1 MPDSFASFFVLLIIA
16 ALVSAVLHYGLKYY
30 ATPGLPS
37 FFSKVVVAYLGAMMG
52 MPVFGAWFFAYAG
65 DPRRAC
71 HPGPRR
77 RRRQD
82 DDETLKSKTATRC
95 FSLQDGPK
103 HLFLKI

>member
-65 DPRRAC
+65 VHILPAILGALAILVLAVDVAKMLMR
-71 HPGPRR
+71 H
-77 RRRQD
+77 
-82 DDETLKSKTATRC
+82 
-95 FSLQDGPK
+95 
-103 HLFLKI
+103 